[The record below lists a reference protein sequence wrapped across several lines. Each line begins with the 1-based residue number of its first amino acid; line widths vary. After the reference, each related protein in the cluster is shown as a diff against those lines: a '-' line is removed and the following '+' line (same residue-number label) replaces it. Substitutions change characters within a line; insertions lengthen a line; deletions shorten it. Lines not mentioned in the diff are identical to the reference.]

1 MNSLRNK
8 VQLIG
13 NLGQDPEM
21 KTLANGN
28 VVTKLRIA
36 TSETYK
42 DARGEKQTD
51 TQWHNVTVWGKTAE
65 IAGQYL
71 KKGSKVMISG
81 RIKYDEY
88 MDKEGKKRYAT
99 DIVVNELEFLDAK
112 KVA

>member
-21 KTLANGN
+21 KTLPNGTI
-28 VVTKLRIA
+28 VTKMNIA
-36 TSETYK
+36 TSDVWK

-51 TQWHNVTVWGKTAE
+51 TQWHRVTAFGKTAE
-65 IAGQYL
+65 IAGLYL

-88 MDKEGKKRYAT
+88 MDKEGQKRYAT